1 MITYCSLLIKTLL
14 ITIKDNLSKTPPV
27 FQNFVQICWHFLL
40 SSRTVM
46 KQNFPYSI
54 YPAQLAFSASY
65 ATSSRKFC
73 KDWSVKG
80 RSTNFH
86 PYLIKKCLK
95 KYTHFVLK
103 NISFLTNLFLNGSSF
118 SSVTRAII
126 ARFDQKRHHQ
136 ISYGKIF

>member
-1 MITYCSLLIKTLL
+1 MIIYCSLLIKTLL

-86 PYLIKKCLK
+86 PYLFKKCLK
-95 KYTHFVLK
+95 KYIHFVFKKYFILNK
-103 NISFLTNLFLNGSSF
+103 FVFEWFLVFLSNLRHYSKIWSEKTPSNILW
-118 SSVTRAII
+118 
-126 ARFDQKRHHQ
+126 
-136 ISYGKIF
+136 